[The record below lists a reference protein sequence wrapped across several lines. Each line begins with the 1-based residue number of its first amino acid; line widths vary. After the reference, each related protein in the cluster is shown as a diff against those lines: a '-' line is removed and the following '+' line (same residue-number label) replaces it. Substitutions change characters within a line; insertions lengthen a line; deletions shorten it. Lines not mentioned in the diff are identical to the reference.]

1 MGIAEEEAFMQSRN
15 GMSFQV
21 SDVIQDAEAACRW
34 LGKGARA
41 RPASRARCGEAQLG
55 YSH

>member
-1 MGIAEEEAFMQSRN
+1 MQSRN
-15 GMSFQV
+15 GMSFLV

-34 LGKGARA
+34 LGEEARD
-41 RPASRARCGEAQLG
+41 RRRLEARCDEAQQG